1 MLCSAMKYRILHAA
15 YFMMYIFLNLCE
27 VMYTYESYNLYDT
40 CFKVLEDNKRKVEI
54 FVTELKHV

>member
-1 MLCSAMKYRILHAA
+1 MKYRILHAA